1 MNLLNLIVMA
11 SIAAVV
17 LVSFDAGASC
27 TATVTCKNEDA
38 ATCTAGG
45 GAGSGY
51 EVSICGITKT
61 NKSRFCQTS
70 SVNERG
76 ELYSERAELICCD
89 KDGNA
94 VSISGDRAEAVS
106 AQVCA
111 SI

>member
-11 SIAAVV
+11 SIVAAT
-17 LVSFDAGASC
+17 LVSFDADASC
-27 TATVTCKNEDA
+27 VATVTCKNKDI
-38 ATCTAGG
+38 ATCTTGG
-45 GAGSGY
+45 GTGSGY
-51 EVSICGITKT
+51 EVSVCGITTT

-94 VSISGDRAEAVS
+94 VSISGSMAEAVS
-106 AQVCA
+106 AQVCV

>member
-1 MNLLNLIVMA
+1 MSPLKLIVMV
-11 SIAAVV
+11 SMAAAI
-17 LVSFDAGASC
+17 LTSFDASASC
-27 TATVTCKNEDA
+27 TATVTCKNKDT
-38 ATCTAGG
+38 ATCTTDG

-51 EVSICGITKT
+51 EVSICGITTT

-76 ELYSERAELICCD
+76 ELYSERAKLICCD

-94 VSISGDRAEAVS
+94 VSISGDQAEAVS
-106 AQVCA
+106 AQVCG

>member
-1 MNLLNLIVMA
+1 MNFLKLIAMV
-11 SIAAVV
+11 SVAAAV
-17 LVSFDAGASC
+17 LVSFDASASC
-27 TATVTCKNEDA
+27 TATVICKNEDTA
-38 ATCTAGG
+38 ACTAGG

-51 EVSICGITKT
+51 EVSVCGITKT

-89 KDGNA
+89 KDGHA
-94 VSISGDRAEAVS
+94 VSISGERAEAVS